1 MTDRAS
7 DNDPAF
13 EELGIEQSKLLKC
26 CAHIILGVDNA
37 ADKVFHDVETKV
49 GVHKLLDIGAGTL
62 AFKSSTS
69 IHTLDQIAI
78 AKLLSPSHAAHS
90 ISLYGNYIDF
100 LEKRDMRGTFK
111 GFVSNR
117 FGRIAEIAKYFIDN
131 KCAIL
136 KFFRERVDEHSNQLV
151 LAVSVYIV
159 SE

>member
-26 CAHIILGVDNA
+26 CAHTILGVDNA

-69 IHTLDQIAI
+69 IHTLGQIAI
-78 AKLLSPSHAAHS
+78 AK
-90 ISLYGNYIDF
+90 
-100 LEKRDMRGTFK
+100 
-111 GFVSNR
+111 
-117 FGRIAEIAKYFIDN
+117 
-131 KCAIL
+131 
-136 KFFRERVDEHSNQLV
+136 
-151 LAVSVYIV
+151 
-159 SE
+159 